1 MTEWIYAKLCR
12 NGAPV
17 LGIVLLAIGLVGLTL
32 TLLSLVGFEFGSFD
46 IHLGDSGAGLVSVA
60 TPFLT
65 GFGLLSGGLLVFDA
79 ASTPVALLS
88 GAVAGIV
95 LGLVAFAVLGYLVG
109 SEEELPSYDVLGSTV
124 RIVEPV
130 AQGRFGTA
138 EVATPLGTR
147 QVTVTSDES
156 FAYNDRAVIVEKID
170 SREGFYVS
178 SLTFDEATHPEG
190 NDHP

>member
-1 MTEWIYAKLCR
+1 M
-12 NGAPV
+12 

-32 TLLSLVGFEFGSFD
+32 TVLSLIGVEFGSVD
-46 IHLGDSGAGLVSVA
+46 IHVGDSSAGLLSVA
-60 TPFLT
+60 TPFVT
-65 GFGLLSGGLLVFDA
+65 GFGLLSGGLIVFDA
-79 ASTPVALLS
+79 TGTGVALVS

-109 SEEELPSYDVLGSTV
+109 SEEELPSYDLVGSAV
-124 RIVEPV
+124 RIVEPI

-156 FAYNDRAVIVEKID
+156 FAHNDRAVIVEKIEH
-170 SREGFYVS
+170 REGFFVS
-178 SLTFDEATHPEG
+178 SLTFDEVTHPEG